1 MVAEDGPI
9 TIKIETVM
17 PTAAQTLEE
26 NTTESLDKWEREI
39 LPSTEQGDGF
49 IIGLPALPH
58 DKKSNTDKEA
68 GASCKG
74 RKGTSLGSGKGNP
87 QCRLYVS
94 AQWEARRLVASD
106 RWLM

>member
-1 MVAEDGPI
+1 MVAEDEPI

-74 RKGTSLGSGKGNP
+74 RKGP
-87 QCRLYVS
+87 
-94 AQWEARRLVASD
+94 A
-106 RWLM
+106 